1 MLKRIATL
9 LFTAM
14 IICAPSAIGAKPKN
28 QDLLPRQYAGSMMPY
43 DFSRCDATVAWP
55 DSLQP
60 VFLSYTARHG
70 ARFMTSPKKIELIS
84 KALHEAE
91 KKGQLSRKGKDF
103 LKFMREIS
111 AKSDGHWGLLSSV
124 GIAEEERLGSDMAK
138 MLPKL
143 FKRGE
148 GVAESTYVPRVVMTM
163 YQFMHA
169 LEIPNQK
176 LEMTAASG
184 HRFDSLLRCFAK
196 DKAYAEYRDH
206 GVWQNDYDAF
216 VQRHVSSDPAA
227 RLFTND
233 YPAERPE
240 LRALTMSMYGL
251 IQSLEAS
258 GLSDATTEFM
268 TSEEYYG
275 CWEASNMLHY
285 LRNNINPL
293 TQVAGKATSP
303 LLEAIMND
311 ADNALKDGKMK
322 MHGYFGHA
330 ETLLPLFSL
339 MNIPGCFVMTDD
351 YETLSKVWKV
361 QDITPLGANL
371 AVVLLKGKSGEIYA
385 SVRHNGRNVS
395 PIPGQPEIVKWSAL
409 KSYWRSRI
417 TEYN

>member
-1 MLKRIATL
+1 MMKRITTL
-9 LFTAM
+9 LFTA
-14 IICAPSAIGAKPKN
+14 IAICIPTAVSAKSVK
-28 QDLLPRQYAGSMMPY
+28 QELLPRQYSGSMMPY
-43 DFSRCDATVAWP
+43 DFSRCDSTVAWV
-55 DSLQP
+55 DTLQP
-60 VFLSYTARHG
+60 VFVSYTARHG

-84 KALHEAE
+84 TALHEAE
-91 KKGQLSRKGKDF
+91 KKGQLSNKGKDF
-103 LKFMREIS
+103 IKFMREIS
-111 AKSDGHWGLLSSV
+111 SKSDGRWGLLSAV
-124 GIAEEERLGSDMAK
+124 GVAEEERLGADMAR
-138 MLPKL
+138 MLPQL

-196 DKAYAEYRDH
+196 DKAYADYRKH
-206 GVWQNDYDAF
+206 GEWENEYDAF
-216 VQRHVSSDPAA
+216 VQRHVSADPAR
-227 RLFTND
+227 RLFTKD

-258 GLSDATTEFM
+258 GLADGTTEFM
-268 TSEEYYG
+268 TREEYAG
-275 CWEASNMLHY
+275 CWAASNMLHY

-293 TQVAGKATSP
+293 TQVAGKATAP
-303 LLEAIMND
+303 LLEAIMTD
-311 ADNALKDGKMK
+311 ADNALQDGKVK
-322 MHGYFGHA
+322 IHGYFGHA
-330 ETLLPLFSL
+330 ETLLPLLSL

-361 QDITPLGANL
+361 QDITPLGANI
-371 AVVLLKGKSGEIYA
+371 AVILLKGESGEIYA
-385 SVRHNGRNVS
+385 SVRHNGRNVA
-395 PIPGQPEIVKWSAL
+395 PIPGEGDIVKWSAL

-417 TEYN
+417 AQYN